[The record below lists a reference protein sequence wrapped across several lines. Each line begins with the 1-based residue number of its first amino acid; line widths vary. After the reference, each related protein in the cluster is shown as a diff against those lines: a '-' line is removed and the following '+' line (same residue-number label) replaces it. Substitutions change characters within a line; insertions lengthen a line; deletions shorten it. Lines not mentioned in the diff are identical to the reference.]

1 MNKKELGLV
10 LADRMNLTQVE
21 AKRLT
26 NALFDILME
35 EISSGVS
42 VKISGFGSFYLRPK
56 LRGSFRRRIVFRPG
70 KTLKA
75 YVEEKD
81 GELRDSYLINKIPE
95 LIPQMDRQIRVS
107 QGNSFSNM
115 DCDNTKRRIP

>member
-42 VKISGFGSFYLRPK
+42 VKISGFGSLK
-56 LRGSFRRRIVFRPG
+56 LRRSFRRRIVFRPG

-81 GELRDSYLINKIPE
+81 GELRDSAPSENI
-95 LIPQMDRQIRVS
+95 
-107 QGNSFSNM
+107 
-115 DCDNTKRRIP
+115 

>member
-81 GELRDSYLINKIPE
+81 ERLCTIREYITKLFGHLRIGEA
-95 LIPQMDRQIRVS
+95 
-107 QGNSFSNM
+107 
-115 DCDNTKRRIP
+115 

>member
-56 LRGSFRRRIVFRPG
+56 LRGFVP
-70 KTLKA
+70 K
-75 YVEEKD
+75 KD
-81 GELRDSYLINKIPE
+81 
-95 LIPQMDRQIRVS
+95 
-107 QGNSFSNM
+107 
-115 DCDNTKRRIP
+115 RIPSWENIEGLCGGKGWGAERLCTIREYITKLFGTFTDE

>member
-1 MNKKELGLV
+1 MNKKELGLI
-10 LADRMNLTQVE
+10 LARRMNITQVE

-75 YVEEKD
+75 MWRKRMGSGRTLDHQRRYDV
-81 GELRDSYLINKIPE
+81 GRD
-95 LIPQMDRQIRVS
+95 R
-107 QGNSFSNM
+107 SNA
-115 DCDNTKRRIP
+115 KVR

>member
-1 MNKKELGLV
+1 
-10 LADRMNLTQVE
+10 MNLTQVE
-21 AKRLT
+21 AMRLT

-42 VKISGFGSFYLRPK
+42 VKISGIWKLLSQTQTAWFVPK
-56 LRGSFRRRIVFRPG
+56 KDRIPSG

-81 GELRDSYLINKIPE
+81 GELRDSAPSENI
-95 LIPQMDRQIRVS
+95 
-107 QGNSFSNM
+107 
-115 DCDNTKRRIP
+115 

>member
-42 VKISGFGSFYLRPK
+42 VKMVPSRFMRKFICRLR
-56 LRGSFRRRIVFRPG
+56 LSEV
-70 KTLKA
+70 
-75 YVEEKD
+75 
-81 GELRDSYLINKIPE
+81 S
-95 LIPQMDRQIRVS
+95 RQ
-107 QGNSFSNM
+107 
-115 DCDNTKRRIP
+115 

>member
-10 LADRMNLTQVE
+10 LARGMNITQVE

-75 YVEEKD
+75 HVEEKD
-81 GELRDSYLINKIPE
+81 GERKNVGSSEEI
-95 LIPQMDRQIRVS
+95 
-107 QGNSFSNM
+107 
-115 DCDNTKRRIP
+115 

>member
-1 MNKKELGLV
+1 MNKKELGLI
-10 LADRMNLTQVE
+10 LARRMNITQVE

-26 NALFDILME
+26 NALFDIL
-35 EISSGVS
+35 ISSGVS

-81 GELRDSYLINKIPE
+81 GERKNVGSSEEI
-95 LIPQMDRQIRVS
+95 
-107 QGNSFSNM
+107 
-115 DCDNTKRRIP
+115 

>member
-35 EISSGVS
+35 EIQILGYPSKYRRV
-42 VKISGFGSFYLRPK
+42 YLRPK

-81 GELRDSYLINKIPE
+81 GELRDSAPSENI
-95 LIPQMDRQIRVS
+95 
-107 QGNSFSNM
+107 
-115 DCDNTKRRIP
+115 

>member
-42 VKISGFGSFYLRPK
+42 VKISGLGSFYLRPK

-81 GELRDSYLINKIPE
+81 GELRDSAPSENI
-95 LIPQMDRQIRVS
+95 
-107 QGNSFSNM
+107 
-115 DCDNTKRRIP
+115 

>member
-42 VKISGFGSFYLRPK
+42 VKIS
-56 LRGSFRRRIVFRPG
+56 
-70 KTLKA
+70 
-75 YVEEKD
+75 
-81 GELRDSYLINKIPE
+81 
-95 LIPQMDRQIRVS
+95 
-107 QGNSFSNM
+107 
-115 DCDNTKRRIP
+115 